1 MKKSRSSSLGSLAT
15 NDRIVLT
22 ASVFEITL
30 GRGWTQLVF
39 YWHVMYRLPSFV
51 AIKVVT
57 KVVKVDRKSTNF
69 GKRQILG
76 WCQFFTTFNHCIW
89 LFYLLYQ
96 CLPLFTG
103 ITVTT
108 VCWLLRPLPIK
119 MEKKLQKLLFY
130 RKKCK
135 RSIRNTTFAIIMRK
149 FLSTKRKINK
159 RDKCLKNGQSYCL
172 LYHSVIS

>member
-1 MKKSRSSSLGSLAT
+1 MAGALLYCLGSLGSLAT

-76 WCQFFTTFNHCIW
+76 LCQFFTTF
-89 LFYLLYQ
+89 
-96 CLPLFTG
+96 TA

-119 MEKKLQKLLFY
+119 MEKNYKNYFFTEKNVNAVYETQHS
-130 RKKCK
+130 
-135 RSIRNTTFAIIMRK
+135 RSSWESF
-149 FLSTKRKINK
+149 
-159 RDKCLKNGQSYCL
+159 
-172 LYHSVIS
+172 